1 MAKSGQNVGW
11 GHREWT
17 QRDSHGMGEGT
28 TQHVIFMP
36 IARAS
41 LPLPIKADLYV

>member
-11 GHREWT
+11 GHREWR
-17 QRDSHGMGEGT
+17 QHDSHGMGEGT
-28 TQHVIFMP
+28 TQHVVFMP
-36 IARAS
+36 IAHAS